1 MLGFLLVISG
11 SNARTWSNKG
21 QTMSSA
27 EHRTAGR
34 TRSLLRGVIIHS
46 NGNSRTECT
55 VRDLSETGARME
67 ISSAI
72 TVPEFFDLFIPLKNA
87 THRSRIVWRNS
98 TEIGATFEDVQ
109 RAPQAASPAA
119 EVADDTPVEIKL
131 RMLELELE
139 TAKLRA
145 QLAEMRAVIDTFIV
159 EKKSA

>member
-1 MLGFLLVISG
+1 
-11 SNARTWSNKG
+11 
-21 QTMSSA
+21 MSSA

-72 TVPEFFDLFIPLKNA
+72 TVPEFFDLFIPLKNL

-98 TEIGATFEDVQ
+98 TEIGATFEDIQ
-109 RAPQAASPAA
+109 RAPQAAAPVMDS
-119 EVADDTPVEIKL
+119 ADETPVEIKL

-145 QLAEMRAVIDTFIV
+145 QLAEMRAVIDNIIV

>member
-1 MLGFLLVISG
+1 
-11 SNARTWSNKG
+11 
-21 QTMSSA
+21 MSSA

-72 TVPEFFDLFIPLKNA
+72 TVPEFFDLFIPLRNA

-98 TEIGATFEDVQ
+98 TEIGAAFEDVQ
-109 RAPQAASPAA
+109 RAPQPAA
-119 EVADDTPVEIKL
+119 PPEGPDETPLEIKV

-145 QLAEMRAVIDTFIV
+145 QLAEMRAIV
-159 EKKSA
+159 DGFVSARKTA

>member
-1 MLGFLLVISG
+1 
-11 SNARTWSNKG
+11 
-21 QTMSSA
+21 MSSA

-72 TVPEFFDLFIPLKNA
+72 TVPEFFDLFIPLKNT

-98 TEIGATFEDVQ
+98 SEIGAAFEDVQ
-109 RAPQAASPAA
+109 RVPPAGAASDN
-119 EVADDTPVEIKL
+119 ADDTPVEIKL

>member
-1 MLGFLLVISG
+1 MPSP
-11 SNARTWSNKG
+11 
-21 QTMSSA
+21 

-67 ISSAI
+67 ISSAV
-72 TVPEFFDLFIPLKNA
+72 TVPEFFDLFIPLKNT

-98 TEIGATFEDVQ
+98 TEIGAAFEDIQ
-109 RAPQAASPAA
+109 RVPQASAASDS
-119 EVADDTPVEIKL
+119 ADDTPAEIKL

-139 TAKLRA
+139 TAKLRT
-145 QLAEMRAVIDTFIV
+145 QLAEMRTVIDSFIV